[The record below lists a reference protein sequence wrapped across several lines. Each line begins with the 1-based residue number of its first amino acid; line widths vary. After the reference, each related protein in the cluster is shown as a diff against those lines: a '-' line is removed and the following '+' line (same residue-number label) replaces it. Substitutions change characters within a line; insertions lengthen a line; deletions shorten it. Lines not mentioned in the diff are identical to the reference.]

1 MSTPKS
7 RSTQPARNDQW
18 ILRSREL
25 LDRQAAA
32 MPAATLSKL
41 AAARRRAL
49 DGGERSP
56 ATLPFWIGAGVAA
69 AASVLLWFGGLGS
82 WPSPSPELPP
92 ELPAMVIQEPLDQA
106 LTLPTSDVEL
116 LASEEDYAL
125 MQDLEFYAW
134 LESGENG
141 S

>member
-1 MSTPKS
+1 MNTPKS
-7 RSTQPARNDQW
+7 GGAPQARNDRW

-25 LDRQAAA
+25 LDQQVAAL
-32 MPAATLSKL
+32 PAAKLSRL
-41 AAARRRAL
+41 NSARRRAL
-49 DGGERSP
+49 DEGAAPRR
-56 ATLPFWIGAGVAA
+56 ALPLWIGTGLATAAGL
-69 AASVLLWFGGLGS
+69 LLWFGGLGS
-82 WPSPSPELPP
+82 WTAPSPDLPP
-92 ELPAMVIQEPLDQA
+92 ESPAMVIDKPLDQA